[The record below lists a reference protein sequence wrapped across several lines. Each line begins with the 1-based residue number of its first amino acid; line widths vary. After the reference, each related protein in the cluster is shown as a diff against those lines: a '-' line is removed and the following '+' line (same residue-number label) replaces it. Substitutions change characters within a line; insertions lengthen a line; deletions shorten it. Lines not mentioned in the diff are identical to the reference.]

1 MQISAVC
8 YTLVKVNGHLSGV
21 IGCGLGINGYQ
32 LLEKQK
38 LEISTLNLRFDFCYL
53 LQFMDFK
60 AQLTKE
66 HSKENRDVMVNYLLE
81 RPGEIDGL
89 MDQFFS
95 PNHLLVQRAAWV
107 VGTLGERNPELIR
120 PYFPKMVK
128 EIRKKDAHVA
138 VRRNVLRVLQFQ
150 DVDEEL
156 WGELYDTCIRF
167 LEDKNEPVAVKAF
180 AMSTAFKIV
189 KKVPELKDELSAAI
203 EQILPEGTPGEKS
216 RGQKILSAL
225 SKL

>member
-1 MQISAVC
+1 MNFLKCTSRAW
-8 YTLVKVNGHLSGV
+8 NLS
-21 IGCGLGINGYQ
+21 
-32 LLEKQK
+32 
-38 LEISTLNLRFDFCYL
+38 FDFCYL

-66 HSKENRDVMVNYLLE
+66 HSKENRDIMVNYLLQN
-81 RPGEIDGL
+81 PDEIGSLMGL
-89 MDQFFS
+89 FFS

-107 VGTLGERNPELIR
+107 VGTLGEKRSELIS
-120 PYFPKMVK
+120 PYFPQMVK

-150 DVDEEL
+150 EVDEAL

-180 AMSTAFKIV
+180 AMSTALKIV
-189 KKVPELKDELSAAI
+189 RKVPELKHELAEAI